1 MGGVAPCQFGPVGL
15 VGIATPSEQRGSF
28 LTVSSSVWY
37 FGYGSNMDP
46 RTFLGRR
53 RMRPHETRIAL
64 LDAWEL
70 RFDLPVGRGERAV
83 ANVAPAPGREVWG
96 VAYRIDR
103 PEAMRLDRT
112 EGVHVGAYLR
122 QPVSLNLP
130 GEEDPTE
137 AFTYHSKRSVP
148 GRKPSRRYM
157 GLLLAGARHHG
168 LPDAYVTYLRS
179 FELAVDERSGQ
190 RELF

>member
-1 MGGVAPCQFGPVGL
+1 M
-15 VGIATPSEQRGSF
+15 
-28 LTVSSSVWY
+28 WY

-70 RFDLPVGRGERAV
+70 RFDLPVGPGERAV
-83 ANVAPAPGREVWG
+83 ANVVPAPGREVWG
-96 VAYRIDR
+96 VAYRIDSE
-103 PEAMRLDRT
+103 EAMRLDRT
-112 EGVHVGAYLR
+112 EGVHMGAYLR
-122 QPVSLNLP
+122 RPVSLGVE
-130 GEEDPTE
+130 GEDAQLE
-137 AFTYHSKRSVP
+137 AFTYHSTRSIP
-148 GRKPSRRYM
+148 NRKPSRRYM

-168 LPDAYVTYLRS
+168 LPEDYVTYLRS
-179 FELAVDERSGQ
+179 FELAMDERSAQ